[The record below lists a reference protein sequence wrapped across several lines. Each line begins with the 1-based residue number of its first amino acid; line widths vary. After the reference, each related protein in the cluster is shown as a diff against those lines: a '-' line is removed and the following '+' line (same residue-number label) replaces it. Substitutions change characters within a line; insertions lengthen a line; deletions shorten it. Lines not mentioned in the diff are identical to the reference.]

1 MAENTAENKAEAR
14 QEMADELEGV
24 VAAPGVVASK
34 SQAQGG
40 LGGLFGLGFLGLV
53 VGALL
58 GWLVFGGSAQ
68 AIVISAVAF
77 AFAGGTAGMM
87 IGGILA
93 PGKKHPDGAADK

>member
-1 MAENTAENKAEAR
+1 MAEDKAQAR

-24 VAAPGVVASK
+24 VAGAGVVASK

-40 LGGLFGLGFLGLV
+40 AGGLLGLGFVGLV
-53 VGALL
+53 VGVLL

-77 AFAGGTAGMM
+77 AFAGGTAGLL
-87 IGGILA
+87 IGGIVA
-93 PGKKHPDGAADK
+93 PDKKHPDAGADK

>member
-1 MAENTAENKAEAR
+1 MADSKAQAR

-34 SQAQGG
+34 SQTQGG
-40 LGGLFGLGFLGLV
+40 LGGMLGLGFVGLV

-58 GWLVFGGSAQ
+58 GLIAFGGSTR

-77 AFAGGTAGMM
+77 AFAGGTAGAI
-87 IGGILA
+87 IGGFMA
-93 PGKKHPDGAADK
+93 PRKKLPDAGADK